1 MQVASY
7 SEVFGNGLLNKA
19 KYDYFAI
26 HPIWTYWK
34 VGLDI
39 EIDHLKYLYSLETNY
54 LIFVQ

>member
-1 MQVASY
+1 MQVDKY

-34 VGLDI
+34 VGLDN
-39 EIDHLKYLYSLETNY
+39 EIDQLEY
-54 LIFVQ
+54 